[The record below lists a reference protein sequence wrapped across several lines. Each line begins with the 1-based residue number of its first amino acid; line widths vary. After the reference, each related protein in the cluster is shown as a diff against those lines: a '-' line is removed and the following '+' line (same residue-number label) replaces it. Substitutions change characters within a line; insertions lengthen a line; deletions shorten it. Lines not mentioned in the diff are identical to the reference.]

1 MAGTRRQERAVLT
14 ANQYAQ
20 GNIEGLSDYSTR
32 RLVASTVLT
41 ESNGGDLS
49 IINGAG
55 YVGRYQ
61 AGATWLAD
69 AGYVDADKVRAA
81 MSGYRREWT
90 WAESG
95 GMTRFLEDASN
106 WKDGLSL
113 DQYKASADLQDQA
126 FKRNSDAAYRTA
138 MRQGVLVEGD
148 SEEHI
153 AGFLKARHIAGYGGA
168 VKVVQ
173 GKQAATDDYGTSS
186 YDYYND
192 IALNRDGL
200 DQLLIIEERFK
211 GIPYQLPVENQLRPG
226 EANLSVKALQEN
238 LKLVGA
244 VDANGRALQAD
255 GDYGKSTREAVSLF
269 QERNNLPATGTA
281 DIATLTTLR
290 THAAALSATP
300 DFQQVA
306 ERFQPPGYRNDWMQ
320 PNDQGLPSYL
330 QAPTS
335 TASTRQPRDAMADGS
350 LKVGEQGQEVAKLQ
364 ENLIQ
369 LGINDR
375 IKQPI
380 TADGVFGPATQRAV
394 QAFQL
399 WHGTEQVNGV
409 ADRQTLAAIS
419 TQAGLAIVQRAADQ
433 VSDRPARDFAANVNL
448 GRRIDPE
455 SAADRYEASRAPHA
469 APLSP
474 APASQAPA
482 PISPVS
488 SPARIDPALTPSR
501 LAPEDQAMFDKIRQ
515 NVPAQVA
522 DEKVA
527 QAMLQAKQNGIPD
540 AGRIGR
546 IGVVDGTLWV
556 AGVVPGF
563 HAGVSMSEPA
573 PPMQDTLRANQSFNQ
588 ERDQQHA
595 QNLAQRSQEDPSRGP
610 RQ

>member
-1 MAGTRRQERAVLT
+1 M
-14 ANQYAQ
+14 
-20 GNIEGLSDYSTR
+20 
-32 RLVASTVLT
+32 
-41 ESNGGDLS
+41 
-49 IINGAG
+49 
-55 YVGRYQ
+55 
-61 AGATWLAD
+61 
-69 AGYVDADKVRAA
+69 
-81 MSGYRREWT
+81 
-90 WAESG
+90 
-95 GMTRFLEDASN
+95 
-106 WKDGLSL
+106 
-113 DQYKASADLQDQA
+113 QDQA

-153 AGFLKARHIAGYGGA
+153 AGFLKARHIAGYGGT

-192 IALNRDGL
+192 IALNRDRL

-211 GIPYQLPVENQLRPG
+211 GIPYQLPVENELRPG
-226 EANLSVKALQEN
+226 EANLSVKALQES

-244 VDANGRALQAD
+244 VDANGRALEAD

-281 DIATLTTLR
+281 DIVTLTTLR

-455 SAADRYEASRAPHA
+455 SAADRYEANRAPHA
-469 APLSP
+469 APLFQ
-474 APASQAPA
+474 APASGSQAPA

-488 SPARIDPALTPSR
+488 SPARIEPTLTPSR

-546 IGVVDGTLWV
+546 IGVVDGTLWI

-563 HAGVSMSEPA
+563 HAGVSTSEPA
-573 PPMQDTLRANQSFNQ
+573 PPMQGTLRANQSFNQ

-595 QNLAQRSQEDPSRGP
+595 QNLAQHSQEDPSRGP